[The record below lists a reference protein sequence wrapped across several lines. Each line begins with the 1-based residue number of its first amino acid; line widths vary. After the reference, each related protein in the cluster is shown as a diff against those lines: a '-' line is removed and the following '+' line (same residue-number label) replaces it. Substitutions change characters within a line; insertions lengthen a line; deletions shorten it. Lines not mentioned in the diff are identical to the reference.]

1 MYTSC
6 FLDEEASDVR
16 DDLSDADKNDDD
28 QSNES
33 LDDAH
38 SEAESDVND
47 ANMTT
52 SDIGD
57 ASDDEAD
64 SGEEEDEDYSGY
76 YWPSDEGLWAACLRF
91 VKLLVCQVI
100 VFQATAEM
108 SISIRIQ
115 TLLYLF
121 PNCGTSFV
129 IFSACDTF

>member
-38 SEAESDVND
+38 SDAESDVND

-76 YWPSDEGLWAACLRF
+76 YWPSDEGL
-91 VKLLVCQVI
+91 
-100 VFQATAEM
+100 
-108 SISIRIQ
+108 
-115 TLLYLF
+115 
-121 PNCGTSFV
+121 
-129 IFSACDTF
+129 